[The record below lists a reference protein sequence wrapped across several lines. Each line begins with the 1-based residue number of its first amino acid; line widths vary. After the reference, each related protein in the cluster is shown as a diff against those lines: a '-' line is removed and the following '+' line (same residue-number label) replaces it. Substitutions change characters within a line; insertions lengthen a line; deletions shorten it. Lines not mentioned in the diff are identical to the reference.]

1 MTFVG
6 IVIPLPLFD
15 HDRFGKSIATFP
27 DPALAGSQGCPQGL
41 IRQQVVKIG
50 DRLNKTVLELHPWS
64 PGEFLIGH
72 GNIWTP
78 LARVVLRKWLVD
90 DLGG

>member
-1 MTFVG
+1 MTFLELS
-6 IVIPLPLFD
+6 PAL
-15 HDRFGKSIATFP
+15 SIMIFRKPVPTFP
-27 DPALAGSQGCPQGL
+27 DHALVGIQGRPQGL

-50 DRLNKTVLELHPWS
+50 DRLNKTFLELRPRS

-72 GNIWTP
+72 GNVRTP